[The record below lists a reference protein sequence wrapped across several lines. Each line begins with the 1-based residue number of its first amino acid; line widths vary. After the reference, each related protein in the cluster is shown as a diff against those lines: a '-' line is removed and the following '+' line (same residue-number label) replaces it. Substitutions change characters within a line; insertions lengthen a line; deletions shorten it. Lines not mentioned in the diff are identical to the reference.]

1 MAEKQNTPQ
10 LQNTSDID
18 TDVFVKGMTK
28 DPNASMI
35 TKEQWSHARNAI
47 NNSVDG
53 DLGTLGNEPA
63 NKQCTSAPFTIIGA
77 IHLYGDKW
85 VLFST
90 NNEQSE
96 IGTWDDSECKYERIV
111 NDYSC
116 YQCIPEIIHRD
127 DPPLPGVNVQPT
139 PDNEPS
145 PFLNFSTQHLI
156 TGASKENFD
165 CSWQVYW
172 DDGIN
177 PSRTLNLDNI
187 PWKQKV
193 VSDEGADCV
202 IYENIEPL
210 CIDTEKIR
218 LAPLIDIPCIKLS
231 KSKDG
236 GQLRNGSY
244 QVFSII
250 NG

>member
-1 MAEKQNTPQ
+1 MAEKRNTQPQ

-28 DPNASMI
+28 DPDSSLI
-35 TKEQWSHARNAI
+35 TKEQWTHARNAI
-47 NNSVDG
+47 NNSIDG

-63 NKQCTSAPFTIIGA
+63 NKQCSSAPFTIIGA

-96 IGTWDDSECKYERIV
+96 IGTWDDSECKYETVV
-111 NDYSC
+111 NDFTC
-116 YQCIPEIIHRD
+116 FQCLEEPNNT
-127 DPPLPGVNVQPT
+127 G
-139 PDNEPS
+139 EPS

-156 TGASKENFD
+156 TGAAKENFD

-177 PSRTLNLDNI
+177 PSR
-187 PWKQKV
+187 
-193 VSDEGADCV
+193 S
-202 IYENIEPL
+202 
-210 CIDTEKIR
+210 
-218 LAPLIDIPCIKLS
+218 
-231 KSKDG
+231 
-236 GQLRNGSY
+236 
-244 QVFSII
+244 
-250 NG
+250 